1 MNLRKDHCR
10 TSERPANTL
19 QLTEGGRRARARAR
33 RLRRPSPR
41 SGGPGS
47 PARRR
52 APRTGGGR
60 PAAALSSEQRTPA
73 RNAPRNLTTKQRA
86 PVAPVPIGRV
96 GGSSSFHQTQTT
108 LGNGYLG
115 SRIDEER
122 SKMRYLV

>member
-19 QLTEGGRRARARAR
+19 QLTEGAERGREPVASVAPPPFG
-33 RLRRPSPR
+33 RPREPLPPSC
-41 SGGPGS
+41 
-47 PARRR
+47 PAHGR
-52 APRTGGGR
+52 GR